1 MTSSNLSRSTSLR
14 IQVSATASRKPRCS
28 TNSVDRLS
36 KPFKCPG
43 LATATRASD
52 KPARKRRKVNY
63 AGADGTVDDD
73 SVKPYT
79 NEDRLAL
86 ATRDANRFPSF
97 KVKDKEMTFKQ
108 RFKIPLIN
116 KSPDAYNSSRP
127 APTLGMR
134 QGATF
139 VVKPLHDPSGE
150 FAIVLYDPT
159 VDDVNEPE
167 TKDEATVDAEEQ
179 KPKLDEPLVHKSLA
193 DILGLKKKTE
203 GRPKVPVVID
213 PRLAKVLRP
222 HQVEGVKFLYRC
234 TTGMVD
240 KNANGCI
247 MADGM
252 GLGKTLQC
260 ISLMWTLLKQSPEA
274 GVTTIQKCIIACPS
288 SLVGNWAN
296 ELVKWLGKDAITPF
310 AVDGKASKTELISQM
325 KQWAIASG
333 RSIVRPV
340 LIISY
345 ETLRLYVD
353 TLRDSPIGL
362 LLCDEGHRLKNKESL
377 TWTALNGLNV
387 QRRVILSGTPIQ
399 NDLSEYFALLHFANP
414 NLLGSQNEFR
424 KRFELPIL
432 RGRDAAG
439 TEEDLKKG
447 DERLAELSSIVNKFI
462 IRRTNDILSKYLPVK
477 YEHVVFCNMSEFQLG
492 LYKHFIQS
500 PEIKSLLRGK
510 GSQPL
515 KAIGLLKK
523 LCNHP
528 DLLNLSNDLP
538 GCEYTFPE
546 DYVPPEARGRDRDI
560 KSWYS
565 GKMMVLD
572 RMLARIR
579 QDTNDKIVLISNY
592 TQTLDL
598 FEKLCRT
605 RGYGSLRLDG
615 TMTVGKRQKLVDKFN
630 NPDGE
635 EFVFLL
641 SSKAGGCGL
650 NLIGANRLVLFD
662 PDWNPAA
669 DQQALA
675 RVWRDG
681 QKKDC
686 FVYRFIAT
694 GSIEEKIFQRQS
706 HKQSLSSCVVDSAE
720 DVERHFSLESLRELF
735 QFKPETRSDTHDTF
749 KCKRCRPEG
758 TQYIKA
764 PAMLYGDTSTWNHF
778 VNDGEHG
785 ALSKIQDLLIRQ
797 ETGERDV
804 SASRDRRRLTAQ
816 PSQTSLSRHENHLSK
831 STTPE
836 LTIIWRVANTHGI
849 ITRLEKVVRDAAF
862 RGEHEEIQKIVDQL
876 CHDYAYA
883 VHQPHA
889 RNGGVAPYLKEI
901 VPPVLA
907 CFSDQDA
914 RVRYYACESMYNIAK
929 VAKGEVL
936 LFFNEIFDALSKLAS
951 DSELSVKNGAELLD
965 RLVKDIVSESAASH
979 ISVLQLSEKEATDP
993 EGLDD
998 AELPTAFSLPK
1009 FIPLLK
1015 ERIHVISAFTRTFL
1029 VSWLTLLD
1037 TIPDL
1042 ELISYLPEF
1051 LGGLIKFLGD
1061 PNRDV
1066 NVATQAL
1073 LDRFLSE
1080 IKRIARLKKGIEE
1093 SRKGQGSDIRQSTTS
1108 DSMSVATTTDQ
1119 TVAVESE
1126 VTDNAIEDSEA
1137 GSVTDEEG
1145 LHVDGDWIP
1154 GQDVQIDYAKIL
1166 DILVGFVDTS
1176 FVEEMQLTALRWID
1190 NFFEISPEDILP
1202 FVPRLL
1208 TQVLP
1213 AMSSGSDQV
1222 RQAANRVNTSLME
1235 YIVTLSEDTVDESR
1249 QAAMKSTS
1257 KENTERRSST
1267 PVSKPPETPSSESK
1281 KQLSQPEAS
1290 VEQTPRSSMSTPLP
1304 PADLDYAAAVNS
1316 LTLQFLNEN
1325 EATRVAALSWLI
1337 MLHRKAPKKV
1347 IAFNDGTFPALLKT
1361 LSDPAEAVVT
1371 KDLQLLS
1378 QISRNSEDSYFKS
1391 FMVNLLQLFSTD
1403 RHLLEVRGN
1412 LIIRQLCMNLSPE
1425 RIYRTLADC
1434 LEKEE
1439 DIEFASIMV
1448 QNLNNNL
1455 ITAPELSELRKRLR
1469 NLDAKD
1475 GQMFFVALFRSWCH
1489 NAVSTFSLCLL
1500 AQAYEQAYNLLQVFA
1515 ELEMTVNM
1523 LIQIDKLVQL
1533 LESPVFTYLRLQ
1545 LLEPERYPYLYKCLY
1560 GVLML
1565 LPQSSAFAALKNRLN
1580 SVSSIGLIHTGP
1592 RQTTLSSSSTTSSTS
1607 TYDRSTN
1614 SRLKRDDPPIR
1625 WVELLDKFKIV
1636 QEKARRSQSASQR
1649 PFDADGPSSSS
1660 NNNTNNNNASDQVRG
1675 GGSTRDRVSALPDT
1689 PRGLA
1694 GGGNTGGAG
1703 NEGGIGGRGTN
1714 EGGAGKSSP
1723 GGILGGAHRHK
1734 SSLSNLGRLGIGGRK
1749 SKR

>member
-1 MTSSNLSRSTSLR
+1 
-14 IQVSATASRKPRCS
+14 
-28 TNSVDRLS
+28 
-36 KPFKCPG
+36 
-43 LATATRASD
+43 
-52 KPARKRRKVNY
+52 
-63 AGADGTVDDD
+63 
-73 SVKPYT
+73 
-79 NEDRLAL
+79 
-86 ATRDANRFPSF
+86 
-97 KVKDKEMTFKQ
+97 
-108 RFKIPLIN
+108 
-116 KSPDAYNSSRP
+116 
-127 APTLGMR
+127 MR

-139 VVKPLHDPSGE
+139 VVKPLHDPRGE

-159 VDDVNEPE
+159 VDDIDEPPESKPEENGTEE
-167 TKDEATVDAEEQ
+167 TKA
-179 KPKLDEPLVHKSLA
+179 KLDEPLMHKSLA
-193 DILGLKKKTE
+193 DILGLKKKVE
-203 GRPKVPVVID
+203 SRPKVPVVID

-222 HQVEGVKFLYRC
+222 HQVEGVKVMILSTSTRTRIQELTGPLRKFLYRC
-234 TTGMVD
+234 TTGMID

-274 GVTTIQKCIIACPS
+274 GKTTIQKCIIACPS

-310 AVDGKASKTELISQM
+310 AIDGKASKAELTSQI

-333 RSIVRPV
+333 RAVVRPV
-340 LIISY
+340 LIVSY
-345 ETLRLYVD
+345 ETLRMYVD
-353 TLRDSPIGL
+353 ALKDSPIGL
-362 LLCDEGHRLKNKESL
+362 LLCDEGHRLKNKDSL
-377 TWTALNGLNV
+377 TWTALNSLNV
-387 QRRVILSGTPIQ
+387 TRRVILSGTPIQ

-424 KRFELPIL
+424 KRFEIPIL
-432 RGRDAAG
+432 KGRDAAG
-439 TEEDLKKG
+439 TEEDRKKG
-447 DERLAELSSIVNKFI
+447 DERLAELSGIVNKFI
-462 IRRTNDILSKYLPVK
+462 IRRTNDILSKYLPIK
-477 YEHVVFCNMSEFQLG
+477 YEHVVFCNLSQFQLD
-492 LYKHFIQS
+492 LYNHFIQS

-515 KAIGLLKK
+515 KAIGILKK

-528 DLLNLSNDLP
+528 DLLDLTRDLP
-538 GCEYTFPE
+538 GCEHTFPE

-598 FEKLCRT
+598 FERLCRS

-615 TMTVGKRQKLVDKFN
+615 TMNINKRQKLVDKFN

-749 KCKRCRPEG
+749 K
-758 TQYIKA
+758 YIPINA
-764 PAMLYGDTSTWNHF
+764 ANAST
-778 VNDGEHG
+778 
-785 ALSKIQDLLIRQ
+785 L
-797 ETGERDV
+797 
-804 SASRDRRRLTAQ
+804 
-816 PSQTSLSRHENHLSK
+816 
-831 STTPE
+831 
-836 LTIIWRVANTHGI
+836 
-849 ITRLEKVVRDAAF
+849 LEKVVRNAVF
-862 RGEHEEIQKIVDQL
+862 RGDHEEIQKVVDQL

-889 RNGGVAPYLKEI
+889 RNGGLIGLAAASIALGSEGVAPYLKEI

-965 RLVKDIVSESAASH
+965 RLVKDIVSESAASY
-979 ISVLQLSEKEATDP
+979 ISVLQLSEKHTADP
-993 EGLDD
+993 D
-998 AELPTAFSLPK
+998 AQEEVELPTAFSLAK

-1015 ERIHVISAFTRTFL
+1015 ERIHVISPSTRTFL

-1042 ELISYLPEF
+1042 ELVSYLPEF
-1051 LGGLIKFLGD
+1051 LGGLIEFLGD

-1066 NVATQAL
+1066 NVTTQTL

-1093 SRKGQGSDIRQSTTS
+1093 SRKEQGSDNRQSAAS
-1108 DSMSVATTTDQ
+1108 DSVSTTTDH
-1119 TVAVESE
+1119 TVAVDTERSE
-1126 VTDNAIEDSEA
+1126 NAIEDSEPE
-1137 GSVTDEEG
+1137 SDLEEND
-1145 LHVDGDWIP
+1145 LQADGDWIP
-1154 GQDVQIDYAKIL
+1154 GQDVHIDYPKIL

-1176 FVEEMQLTALRWID
+1176 FDEEMQLTALRWID
-1190 NFFEISPEDILP
+1190 SFFEISPEDILP

-1222 RQAANRVNTSLME
+1222 RQAANRVNTSLLE
-1235 YIVTLSEDTVDESR
+1235 YIVSLSEDSTEETRQGPPSR
-1249 QAAMKSTS
+1249 PISTAS
-1257 KENTERRSST
+1257 KELVERRAST
-1267 PVSKPPETPSSESK
+1267 PSGRQSVETSTSESK
-1281 KQLSQPEAS
+1281 KQASQQELFN
-1290 VEQTPRSSMSTPLP
+1290 EQTPRSSVISTPIP

-1347 IAFNDGTFPALLKT
+1347 VAFNDGTFPALLKT

-1378 QISRNSEDSYFKS
+1378 QISRNSDDSYFTS

-1455 ITAPELSELRKRLR
+1455 ITAPELSDLRKRLR
-1469 NLDAKD
+1469 NLDSKE

-1580 SVSSIGLIHTGP
+1580 SVSNIGLLHTGP
-1592 RQTTLSSSSTTSSTS
+1592 RLTSMVSSSSSGYERGTG
-1607 TYDRSTN
+1607 
-1614 SRLKRDDPPIR
+1614 SRLKNREESTIR
-1625 WVELLDKFKIV
+1625 WVELLDKFKSV
-1636 QEKARRSQSASQR
+1636 QEKARRAQRASQR
-1649 PFDADGPSSSS
+1649 QFDQDGSTAGLRNPSLTAALSAAATADRGKERGLPDSP
-1660 NNNTNNNNASDQVRG
+1660 RG
-1675 GGSTRDRVSALPDT
+1675 GRPDMGGS
-1689 PRGLA
+1689 
-1694 GGGNTGGAG
+1694 
-1703 NEGGIGGRGTN
+1703 GGRN
-1714 EGGAGKSSP
+1714 SP
-1723 GGILGGAHRHK
+1723 GDSGTPNRGSLLSGTQRNK
-1734 SSLSNLGRLGIGGRK
+1734 SGLPNLGRLGIGSRR